1 MLQPDSYKEKG
12 ARKLLVKELKGKG
25 ITDERVLTAIG
36 EVARHQFIHKDFKHL
51 AYHDKAFP
59 IGEGQTISQ
68 PYTVAY
74 QTQML
79 HPEVGDKVLEIGTG
93 SGYQAAILVK
103 LGVELFSIER
113 QPKLYAKTKKLFE
126 DLNLKANLILGDGS
140 LGLPTEAPFDRIIV
154 TAGAPKIPDTLINQL
169 AFGGIMI
176 IPVGNNTHQTMHI
189 LIKKPDG
196 NLENISLDQFSFVPL
211 IGSQAW

>member
-1 MLQPDSYKEKG
+1 
-12 ARKLLVKELKGKG
+12 
-25 ITDERVLTAIG
+25 
-36 EVARHQFIHKDFKHL
+36 
-51 AYHDKAFP
+51 
-59 IGEGQTISQ
+59 
-68 PYTVAY
+68 
-74 QTQML
+74 ML

-140 LGLPTEAPFDRIIV
+140 LGLPAEAPFDRIIV
-154 TAGAPKIPDTLINQL
+154 TAGAPKIPETLIDQL
-169 AFGGIMI
+169 ASGGIMI

-196 NLENISLDQFSFVPL
+196 SLENISLDQFSFVPL